1 MRLLCLH
8 GFLGSPRDFDALH
21 QQGHNIWAPDLASRV
36 TSSTT
41 WLGLCDELLSEVRE
55 PHVVVG
61 YSMGARLGLAL
72 ALRAPWLIAA
82 AVVVSASPG
91 LKTAEERTLRRT
103 HDQTWMAQMQQQP
116 PKEFLNAWY
125 RQSIFASFCQHPS
138 YPEHFLR
145 RSTVDVRQ
153 QALVL
158 ERLGLGA
165 QPSLWD
171 ALEQLQVPV
180 YWMCGALDTKFVAIG
195 KEVSSVAPNIQ
206 LRVVANAG
214 HVVHLEE
221 QDAFLK
227 CVSEAL
233 EGVHHGRS
241 LVKSKRVWRDFV
253 PQV

>member
-8 GFLGSPRDFDALH
+8 GFLGSPSDFDALH
-21 QQGHNIWAPDLASRV
+21 QQGHNIWAPDLASLV
-36 TSSTT
+36 TPSTT
-41 WLGLCDELLSEVRE
+41 WRALCDDLLSEMHE

-61 YSMGARLGLAL
+61 YSMGGRLGLAL
-72 ALRAPWLIAA
+72 ALRAPQLIAA

-91 LKTAEERTLRRT
+91 LKTAEERTQRLLQ
-103 HDQTWMAQMQQQP
+103 DQAWMAQLQHQP
-116 PKEFLNAWY
+116 PKEFLKAWY
-125 RQSIFASFCQHPS
+125 SQSIFASFCQHPS

-171 ALEQLQVPV
+171 ALEQLQMPV
-180 YWMCGALDTKFVAIG
+180 YWMCGALDAKFVAIG
-195 KEVSSVAPNIQ
+195 KEVSRVMPSIQ

-221 QDAFLK
+221 QEAFLK

-233 EGVHHGRS
+233 EGVQHGRS
-241 LVKSKRVWRDFV
+241 LVKSKRI
-253 PQV
+253 